1 MQDEINILN
10 EKIDNLING
19 NRRLQASYETRI
31 QQLQDKLNE
40 TVALLDEC
48 QSGNEDALI
57 IQKELDLC
65 RVELIEEQNSKEQ
78 LNSTISSTT
87 ISSTLQEEETVM
99 GFPAC
104 KSINTSITQISS
116 FPKYSRL

>member
-1 MQDEINILN
+1 MQVEINILN
-10 EKIDNLING
+10 EKVDYLIDENQ
-19 NRRLQASYETRI
+19 RLHASYETRI
-31 QQLQDKLNE
+31 QQLQDKLNQ
-40 TVALLDEC
+40 TVALLDKC

-65 RVELIEEQNSKEQ
+65 RDEHIEELNSKEQ

-87 ISSTLQEEETVM
+87 VSSTLQEEETVIW
-99 GFPAC
+99 FPAC

-116 FPKYSRL
+116 FP